1 LDFLIF
7 ANWQFIQY
15 LSYHSIPAGPNL
27 RMNLFK
33 PLTTTRSLYINAYS
47 GLSRSTWLLSLV
59 MLVNRSGTM
68 VLPFMT
74 IYLTGIGFSLF
85 KAGVVVG
92 MFGAGAIAG
101 GYIGGKLT
109 DKIGFYKIQLIT
121 LVGGGLLF
129 ILLGQI
135 KSYPLICLFTFILSL
150 VNESFRPANNTA
162 IALYSKPENRT
173 RSYSLN
179 RLAINLGWA
188 LGGTLGGIIASFN
201 YHLLFWIDGLTNI
214 VAALMLY
221 YLLKPADQV
230 AREQIPGELL
240 PHKTS
245 PLKDKKFKIFIG
257 LAILYALCFY
267 QLYSTIPV
275 YYKDIYHMSEFYIG
289 ILMGLNGL
297 IIVIVE
303 MVLIFHLESKNRA
316 MHFISHGLLLTAVS
330 FLVYI
335 FLPFPMIT
343 ALLSVVLVT
352 MGEILAMPFMNNY
365 WTGRASSLN
374 RGQYAGY
381 YTMAW
386 SLAQVLGPT
395 GGTWIAGHWGF
406 NSLWWISALICLIA
420 AILFRTVK
428 LQ

>member
-1 LDFLIF
+1 
-7 ANWQFIQY
+7 
-15 LSYHSIPAGPNL
+15 
-27 RMNLFK
+27 MNLFK

-85 KAGVVVG
+85 KAGIVVG
-92 MFGAGAIAG
+92 MFGAGAIVG

-109 DKIGFYKIQLIT
+109 DKIGFYRIQLIT

-188 LGGTLGGIIASFN
+188 FGGTLGGIIASFN
-201 YHLLFWIDGLTNI
+201 YHLLFWIDGVTNI
-214 VAALMLY
+214 IAALMLY
-221 YLLKPADQV
+221 YLLNPADQA
-230 AREQIPGELL
+230 AREPIRDNITLE
-240 PHKTS
+240 KTS

-275 YYKDIYHMSEFYIG
+275 YYKDVYHISEFYIG
-289 ILMGLNGL
+289 MLMGLNGL

-303 MVLIFHLESKNRA
+303 MVLIFHLETKNRA
-316 MHFISHGLLLTAVS
+316 MHFISYGLLLTALS

-335 FLPFPMIT
+335 FLPFPIFT
-343 ALLSVVLVT
+343 ALLSVILVT

-365 WTGRASSLN
+365 WTGRASPLN

-386 SLAQVLGPT
+386 SFAQVLGPT

-420 AILFRTVK
+420 GILFRIAK

>member
-1 LDFLIF
+1 
-7 ANWQFIQY
+7 
-15 LSYHSIPAGPNL
+15 
-27 RMNLFK
+27 MNLLK
-33 PLTTTRSLYINAYS
+33 PLTTTRSLYKNAYS

-59 MLVNRSGTM
+59 MLINRSGTM

-85 KAGVVVG
+85 KAGIVVG

-109 DKIGFYKIQLIT
+109 DKIGFYRIQLIT

-129 ILLGQI
+129 ILLGQV
-135 KSYPLICLFTFILSL
+135 KSYPLICIFTFILSL

-162 IALYSKPENRT
+162 IAIYSKPENRT

-188 LGGTLGGIIASFN
+188 FGGTLGGIIASFN

-214 VAALMLY
+214 IAAVMLY
-221 YLLKPADQV
+221 YLLEPSDKSV
-230 AREQIPGELL
+230 RETVSAIQPLE
-240 PHKTS
+240 KTS
-245 PLKDKKFKIFIG
+245 PLKDKKFTIFIG

-275 YYKDIYHMSEFYIG
+275 YYKDSYHMSEFYIG

-297 IIVIVE
+297 IIVIIE
-303 MVLIFHLESKNRA
+303 MVLIFHLESKNKA
-316 MHFISHGLLLTAVS
+316 MHFISYGLLLTSLS

-335 FLPFPMIT
+335 LLPIPMLT
-343 ALLSVVLVT
+343 ALISVILVT
-352 MGEILAMPFMNNY
+352 MGEIFAMPFMNNY
-365 WTGRASSLN
+365 WTSRASTHN

-386 SLAQVLGPT
+386 SLAQVVGPT

-406 NSLWWISALICLIA
+406 NSLWWIATAICLITG
-420 AILFRTVK
+420 ILFRTVK

>member
-1 LDFLIF
+1 MDLL
-7 ANWQFIQY
+7 
-15 LSYHSIPAGPNL
+15 
-27 RMNLFK
+27 K
-33 PLTTTRSLYINAYS
+33 PFTSTRLLYKNAYS

-85 KAGVVVG
+85 KSGIIVG
-92 MFGAGAIAG
+92 IFGAGAIAG

-109 DKIGFYKIQLIT
+109 DKIGFYHIQLIT
-121 LVGGGLLF
+121 LIGGGLLF
-129 ILLGQI
+129 ILLGQM
-135 KSYPLICLFTFILSL
+135 KSYPLICMFTFILSL

-162 IALYSKPENRT
+162 IAMYSKPENRT

-188 LGGTLGGIIASFN
+188 VGGTLGGIIASFN
-201 YHLLFWIDGLTNI
+201 YHLLFWIDGFTNI
-214 VAALMLY
+214 FAAIMLY
-221 YLLKPADQV
+221 YLLKPPDRPAKETVSAVQSP
-230 AREQIPGELL
+230 E
-240 PHKTS
+240 KKS

-275 YYKDIYHMSEFYIG
+275 YYKDVYHMSEFYIG

-297 IIVIVE
+297 IIVIIE
-303 MVLIFHLESKNRA
+303 MVLIFHLESKNKA
-316 MHFISHGLLLTAVS
+316 MHYISYGLQFTALS

-335 FLPFPMIT
+335 FLPMPMLT
-343 ALLSVVLVT
+343 ALISVVLVT
-352 MGEILAMPFMNNY
+352 VGEIYAMPFMNNY
-365 WTGRASSLN
+365 WTSRASSHN

-386 SLAQVLGPT
+386 SLAQVVGPT
-395 GGTWIAGHWGF
+395 SGTWVASHWGF
-406 NSLWWISALICLIA
+406 NCLWWIAAIICLITG
-420 AILFRTVK
+420 ILFRTLK
-428 LQ
+428 LY

>member
-1 LDFLIF
+1 
-7 ANWQFIQY
+7 
-15 LSYHSIPAGPNL
+15 
-27 RMNLFK
+27 LFK
-33 PLTTTRSLYINAYS
+33 PLTTTRTLYRNAYS

-74 IYLTGIGFSLF
+74 IYLTGIGISLF
-85 KAGVVVG
+85 KAGIVVG

-109 DKIGFYKIQLIT
+109 DKIGFYRIQLIT

-135 KSYPLICLFTFILSL
+135 KSYPLICLFTFVLSL

-188 LGGTLGGIIASFN
+188 FGGTLGGIIASFN
-201 YHLLFWIDGLTNI
+201 YHLLFWIDGFTNI
-214 VAALMLY
+214 IAAIMLF

-230 AREQIPGELL
+230 MKGINPTDTSIE
-240 PHKTS
+240 KTS
-245 PLKDKKFKIFIG
+245 PLKDKKFRTFIA
-257 LAILYALCFY
+257 LVVLYALCFY

-275 YYKDIYHMSEFYIG
+275 YYKDIYHLSEFYIG

-297 IIVIVE
+297 IIVIIE
-303 MVLIFHLESKNRA
+303 MVLIFHLESKNKA
-316 MHFISHGLLLTAVS
+316 MHFISYGLFLTALS

-335 FLPFPMIT
+335 FLPFPIVT
-343 ALLSVVLVT
+343 ALTSVVLVT
-352 MGEILAMPFMNNY
+352 IGEILALPFMNNY
-365 WTGRASSLN
+365 WTSRASSQN

-406 NSLWWISALICLIA
+406 NSLWWISTLICLVTSV
-420 AILFRTVK
+420 LFRTMK

>member
-1 LDFLIF
+1 
-7 ANWQFIQY
+7 
-15 LSYHSIPAGPNL
+15 
-27 RMNLFK
+27 
-33 PLTTTRSLYINAYS
+33 
-47 GLSRSTWLLSLV
+47 

-85 KAGVVVG
+85 KAGIVVG

-109 DKIGFYKIQLIT
+109 DKIGFYRIQLIT
-121 LVGGGLLF
+121 LLGGGLLF

-162 IALYSKPENRT
+162 ISLYSKPENRT

-188 LGGTLGGIIASFN
+188 FGGTLGGLIASFN

-221 YLLKPADQV
+221 YLLNPADQV
-230 AREQIPGELL
+230 TRGSVPGDNSSL
-240 PHKTS
+240 KTS

-275 YYKDIYHMSEFYIG
+275 YYKDVYHISEFYIG
-289 ILMGLNGL
+289 LLMGLNGL
-297 IIVIVE
+297 IIVIIE

-316 MHFISHGLLLTAVS
+316 MHFISYGLLLTSLS

-335 FLPFPMIT
+335 VLPLPMIT
-343 ALLSVVLVT
+343 ALISVILVT

-365 WTGRASSLN
+365 WTGRASPSN

-406 NSLWWISALICLIA
+406 SSLWWISALMCLITG
-420 AILFRTVK
+420 ILFRTVK